1 MVAKDKLK
9 ISNDHSIEW
18 GESSW
23 DNGNDFSIRNRFDNN
38 SNGGFNIR
46 GSSELPWCDFNIMI
60 IESINRNHFSK
71 EQIFEISIAISKY
84 MNK

>member
-1 MVAKDKLK
+1 MKVKDKID

-18 GESSW
+18 GDSSW
-23 DNGNDFSIRNRFDNN
+23 GNGADVSIRNRYDNKV
-38 SNGGFNIR
+38 NGGFNVR
-46 GSSELPWCDFNIMI
+46 GSSELPWYDFNNMI

-71 EQIFEISIAISKY
+71 SEIFEITIAISKY